1 MNALAPLLASVQRR
15 PSVAILV
22 GVPLIAALLGGALAW
37 VLRGDDDVAPN
48 RALAPTAPR
57 SFAAGDLQLTLPDG
71 WRQVR
76 SGPAVPGFHAAH
88 TLFVSSPSS
97 DVAIALLPPESPTLL
112 PAALASRQDAGAL
125 QPRIVRAGKVQAYH
139 YVTAL
144 AAKRV
149 IDVYTAPTT
158 HGTATVACSS
168 AVYELGEC
176 QAVVAALH
184 LARGSFLPLSADAAF
199 LERLPA
205 VVAKL
210 NSERTALRA
219 RLPRSATPAAGARV
233 AIRLAAVYEAAGRAL
248 RPLLAPQGPA
258 RATVRL
264 LDSLR
269 AEHVSVAAALG
280 VQDGP
285 RFARVAKTIVA
296 HEARLAKSLATW
308 QSSLPR

>member
-1 MNALAPLLASVQRR
+1 MNALAPLFASVQRR
-15 PSVAILV
+15 PSIALLV

-37 VLRGDDDVAPN
+37 LLRGDDEVAPN

-57 SFAAGDLQLTLPDG
+57 SYAAGDLQLTLPDG

-76 SGPAVPGFHAAH
+76 SGPAVPGFPSAG

-112 PAALASRQDAGAL
+112 PAALARRQDAGTVR
-125 QPRIVRAGKVQAYH
+125 PRIVRAGKVQAYH

-144 AAKRV
+144 GGGRV
-149 IDVYTAPTT
+149 IDVYTAPST
-158 HGTATVACSS
+158 HGTATVACAS

-210 NSERTALRA
+210 NAERTTLRG
-219 RLPRSATPAAGARV
+219 RLTEATTPAAGARV
-233 AIRLAAVYEAAGRAL
+233 ATRLAASYAAAGRAL
-248 RPLLAPQGPA
+248 RPLLGPEGPA
-258 RATVRL
+258 RVTVRL
-264 LDSLR
+264 LDRLR
-269 AEHVSVAAALG
+269 AEHVSLAAALG
-280 VQDGP
+280 TQD
-285 RFARVAKTIVA
+285 RVAFSRAADTIA
-296 HEARLAKSLATW
+296 SHEARLAKSLATW
-308 QSSLPR
+308 QRSLPR